1 MILGKDS
8 RSAATR
14 AIIHQLNQAEG
25 REHNLQNRPQ
35 NHSTKCGLNIGAGEG
50 NRTLDIQL
58 GKLTEA
64 LDPASFF
71 PRMSHGCRN
80 LPDTER
86 AASVTERPNFSST
99 TASRVFARKH
109 GTRVR
114 LYSRSGNNLTYRSPL
129 IVEALARLRS
139 PLCDRLSVW

>member
-58 GKLTEA
+58 GKLNVLEIYQKDHCKNA
-64 LDPASFF
+64 LFQAQV
-71 PRMSHGCRN
+71 RQ
-80 LPDTER
+80 
-86 AASVTERPNFSST
+86 SVI
-99 TASRVFARKH
+99 A
-109 GTRVR
+109 
-114 LYSRSGNNLTYRSPL
+114 
-129 IVEALARLRS
+129 
-139 PLCDRLSVW
+139 